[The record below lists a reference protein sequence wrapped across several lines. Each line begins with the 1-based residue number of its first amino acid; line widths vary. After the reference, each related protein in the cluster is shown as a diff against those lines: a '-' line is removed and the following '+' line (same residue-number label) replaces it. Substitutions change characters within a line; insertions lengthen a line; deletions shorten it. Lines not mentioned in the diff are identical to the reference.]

1 MASYRARLERDLDRW
16 VHEGLIT
23 TQARAAILTDL
34 PPERRIEMGTAL
46 ATLGG
51 LLAGIAVIAF
61 VAANWG
67 VIPRIARF
75 GLILTTFL
83 ALAGTSA
90 WAAKVE
96 RPLLSKGLLMV
107 AALVFAGAIGLTGQ
121 IFDLAGDPQMAL
133 RGAGLA
139 ALILG
144 LAGNSTP
151 ALLTGLVFV
160 GLGDFAGSG
169 PAPGYLPVRGL
180 AFAAPLGLILAALL
194 SSRALAHAASIG
206 LIIGFMALKSDPS
219 GLTVLASCALFAAGA
234 AVARW
239 RREDDSP
246 TASTVYGWLIWGTLI
261 AFGLSGFD
269 DHGFTGLPHRAVWLM
284 VSGGV
289 LTLGLNDRQPLV
301 TAAGVI
307 SLMAAMAA
315 ILFDLGVGLMTA
327 AGVFGACA
335 LVALVTGLLISRRQA
350 GARP

>member
-16 VHEGLIT
+16 VHDGLIT
-23 TQARAAILTDL
+23 TQSRAAILEDL

-51 LLAGIAVIAF
+51 LLAGIAIIAF

-67 VIPRIARF
+67 VIPRLARF
-75 GLILTTFL
+75 GMILTTFL
-83 ALAGTSA
+83 ALAGAAA
-90 WAAKVE
+90 WSAKVQ

-144 LAGNSTP
+144 LAGNSTA
-151 ALLTGLVFV
+151 ALVTGLIFV
-160 GLGDFAGSG
+160 GLGDFAGEG
-169 PAPGYLPVRGL
+169 PAIGYLPVRGL
-180 AFAAPLGLILAALL
+180 ALAAPLGLGLAVLL

-206 LIIGFMALKSDPS
+206 LIVGLMVLKTDPT
-219 GLTVLASCALFAAGA
+219 GPTVLISCALFAGA
-234 AVARW
+234 AVLARW
-239 RREDDSP
+239 RREGDSP
-246 TASTVYGWLIWGTLI
+246 TASTVYGWMVWGALI

-269 DHGFTGLPHRAVWLM
+269 DHGFTGLPHRAVWLLL
-284 VSGGV
+284 SGGV
-289 LTLGLNDRQPLV
+289 LSLGLNDRQPLV
-301 TAAGVI
+301 TAAGVV
-307 SLMAAMAA
+307 SLMAAMSV

-335 LVALVTGLLISRRQA
+335 LVALLAGLMISRRQA